1 MSQSRIVKDQLHR
14 VLRLNSPPQRIV
26 SLVPSQ
32 TELLVDLG
40 LTDHIVGLTKF
51 CVHPNDLRTKKTI
64 VGGTKTIKLE
74 KVLALNPD
82 IILCNKEENT
92 FKLVKDLET
101 IAPVHVS
108 DIYTLDDSFELIR
121 MYGEIFDVNR
131 TADKLVKDIQRS
143 RNRFKAIV
151 KETKPCKVAYFIW
164 KNPFMVAAKNTFI
177 DVMLNEAGY
186 ENVFA
191 NTTRY
196 PEIELDN
203 TALQTA
209 DMIFLSSEPFPFKDE
224 HLNYFK
230 NLFRDKKVFIVDGEM
245 FSWYGSRLR
254 FAYDYFQLLAKKK
267 PV

>member
-1 MSQSRIVKDQLHR
+1 MRQSRIIRDQLKR
-14 VLRLNSPPQRIV
+14 TLELLAPPQRIV

-40 LTDHIVGLTKF
+40 LSDHIVGLTKF
-51 CVHPNDLRTKKTI
+51 CVHPKDLRARKTV

-74 KVLALNPD
+74 KVKALNPD

-92 FKLVKDLET
+92 FELVKDLET

-108 DIYTLDDSFELIR
+108 DIYTLDDSFDLIR

-131 TADKLVKDIQRS
+131 AAEKLIQDIQRS
-143 RNRFKAIV
+143 RNKFKANV

-164 KNPFMVAAKNTFI
+164 KNPYMVAAKNTFI

-186 ENVFA
+186 ENVFN

-203 TALQTA
+203 IALPTA
-209 DMIFLSSEPFPFKDE
+209 DVIFLSSEPFPFKDE
-224 HLNYFK
+224 HINSFK
-230 NLFRDKKVFIVDGEM
+230 NLFPDKEVSIVDGEM

>member
-51 CVHPNDLRTKKTI
+51 CFHPKELRTQKTI
-64 VGGTKTIKLE
+64 VGGTKTVRID
-74 KVLALNPD
+74 KVKALNPD
-82 IILCNKEENT
+82 IVLCNKEENT
-92 FKLVKDLET
+92 SELVKELEA
-101 IAPVHVS
+101 IAPVHIS

-121 MYGEIFDVNR
+121 MYGDLFNVYSA
-131 TADKLVKDIQRS
+131 ADKLVQEIQTCRHK
-143 RNRFKAIV
+143 FHDTIQD
-151 KETKPCKVAYFIW
+151 TKSCKVAYFIW
-164 KNPFMVAAKNTFI
+164 KTPYMVAAKNTFI

-191 NTTRY
+191 NSTRY

-209 DMIFLSSEPFPFKDE
+209 DMIFLSSEPFPFKDK

-230 NLFRDKKVFIVDGEM
+230 NLFPDKKVSIVDGEM
-245 FSWYGSRLR
+245 FSWYGSRLK